1 MFDEIIYKILDKIVS
16 WCERY
21 KEYKIRKTLPK
32 ATYDIKEK
40 QESLKKWVSEQDKS
54 YK

>member
-21 KEYKIRKTLPK
+21 KV
-32 ATYDIKEK
+32 
-40 QESLKKWVSEQDKS
+40 QNKKDFDKVNL
-54 YK
+54 

>member
-21 KEYKIRKTLPK
+21 KEYKIRKTL
-32 ATYDIKEK
+32 IKEQLMTSK
-40 QESLKKWVSEQDKS
+40 KKKVKKWVSGQDKS